1 MPSPLRETI
10 ERSRKTTKWLA
21 RAASVLLAA
30 AAVITAS
37 GGLWWRTTYLL
48 SIAIIVWVFLGRSRE
63 QPRGSGGPSRRH

>member
-1 MPSPLRETI
+1 MPSPLRESI

-30 AAVITAS
+30 AAVITAI

-48 SIAIIVWVFLGRSRE
+48 SIAIIVGIFLGRSRE
-63 QPRGSGGPSRRH
+63 QPDRGRPTMRR